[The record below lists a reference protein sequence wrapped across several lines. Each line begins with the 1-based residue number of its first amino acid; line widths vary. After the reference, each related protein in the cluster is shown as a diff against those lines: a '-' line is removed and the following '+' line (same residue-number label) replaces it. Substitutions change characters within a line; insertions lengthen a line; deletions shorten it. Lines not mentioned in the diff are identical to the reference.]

1 MTPHAPASA
10 GAELVLASASAAR
23 SRVLRDAGLAF
34 VVEPAAVDEAA
45 LAASM
50 TADGGGGAE
59 VASALAELKAM
70 RVASRHAGALVIG
83 ADQVLVCEGRLF
95 AKPETADRAR
105 ADLRALRGRT
115 HELMSAVCVA
125 RDGQPLWRHLARA
138 RMAMRSFSDTFLE
151 DYLEAT
157 GEDALASVGAYQV
170 EGLGAQLFSRIEG
183 DHTAILGLPLLPLLD
198 FLRGHGIVAA

>member
-1 MTPHAPASA
+1 MTADAPASA

-34 VVEPAAVDEAA
+34 AVEPAAVDEAA
-45 LAASM
+45 LVASM
-50 TADGGGGAE
+50 VAEGGGGAE

-138 RMAMRSFSDTFLE
+138 RMAMRPFSDTFLE

-170 EGLGAQLFSRIEG
+170 ERLGAQLFSRIEG